1 MISASKETTERRSKL
16 RRLDDLLEALEQ
28 LNLHESAHLTDRI
41 RHSLA
46 AHGIPF
52 DDGADIR
59 VIIERVWRKQE
70 GHMVG
75 PRPDR
80 RRVPSRRNS
89 AHRPPGHDVIES
101 IIRQT
106 NQGSDAGTRLGAD

>member
-1 MISASKETTERRSKL
+1 MISVSAETSERRSVL

-28 LNLHESAHLTDRI
+28 LNLHESSHLTERM
-41 RHSLA
+41 RQSLA

-52 DDGADIR
+52 DDGAEIR

-70 GHMVG
+70 GHMATA
-75 PRPDR
+75 RQDR
-80 RRVPSRRNS
+80 RKTPSRRSS

-101 IIRQT
+101 IIRQSH
-106 NQGSDAGTRLGAD
+106 QGPD

>member
-1 MISASKETTERRSKL
+1 MITASTETIERRSIL

-28 LNLHESAHLTDRI
+28 LNLHESSHLSERLQQ
-41 RHSLA
+41 SLA

-52 DDGADIR
+52 EDDAEIR

-70 GHMVG
+70 GHMTTS
-75 PRPDR
+75 RQDR
-80 RRVPSRRNS
+80 RKTPARRSS

-101 IIRQT
+101 IIRQSQ
-106 NQGSDAGTRLGAD
+106 QGPD

>member
-1 MISASKETTERRSKL
+1 ML

-28 LNLHESAHLTDRI
+28 LNLHETAQLTDRI
-41 RHSLA
+41 RHSLTS
-46 AHGIPF
+46 HGIPF
-52 DDGADIR
+52 DDDAEIR

-75 PRPDR
+75 PRQDR

-101 IIRQT
+101 IIRQSS
-106 NQGSDAGTRLGAD
+106 QGAD